1 MIGRR
6 PARRLQVTR
15 RKVSH
20 MGGSNSSSLV
30 FLIAAA
36 AMFYVL
42 IIRPQQKRAK
52 EQASMLS
59 ALEPGVE
66 IVTIG
71 GIYGTIVEVREE
83 RLLMRVADGSE
94 LEIARRA
101 VGSVVPAPGS
111 DDEDDALVDSDG
123 DVEAS
128 ESGPVDS
135 ADEPTGTVAQ

>member
-1 MIGRR
+1 
-6 PARRLQVTR
+6 
-15 RKVSH
+15 

-52 EQASMLS
+52 QQASMLS

-71 GIYGTIVEVREE
+71 GIYGTIVEAGEE
-83 RLLMRVADGSE
+83 RLLIRVADGSE
-94 LEIARRA
+94 FEIARRA
-101 VGSVVPAPGS
+101 VGSVVPVS
-111 DDEDDALVDSDG
+111 DDAEDDDEVVDPDG
-123 DVEAS
+123 AVEAIESDALDATDES
-128 ESGPVDS
+128 ESK
-135 ADEPTGTVAQ
+135 VAQ

>member
-1 MIGRR
+1 
-6 PARRLQVTR
+6 
-15 RKVSH
+15 

-52 EQASMLS
+52 QQASMLN

-71 GIYGTIVEVREE
+71 GIYGTIVEAGEE
-83 RLLMRVADGSE
+83 RLRIRVADGSE
-94 LEIARRA
+94 FEIARRA
-101 VGSVVPAPGS
+101 VGNIVPGA
-111 DDEDDALVDSDG
+111 EDDAEDEETVDA
-123 DVEAS
+123 DVEPGV
-128 ESGPVDS
+128 EVGETDS
-135 ADEPTGTVAQ
+135 SVLAPADDSVSDTDKKLQ

>member
-1 MIGRR
+1 
-6 PARRLQVTR
+6 
-15 RKVSH
+15 

-52 EQASMLS
+52 QQASMLS

-71 GIYGTIVEVREE
+71 GIYGTIIEVGEE
-83 RLLMRVADGSE
+83 RLLIRVADGSE

-101 VGSVVPAPGS
+101 VGNVVPAGD
-111 DDEDDALVDSDG
+111 DDETHDD
-123 DVEAS
+123 EADIGADDD
-128 ESGPVDS
+128 EVT
-135 ADEPTGTVAQ
+135 ADEPATAPATELPESETGHDA